1 MVYKNLILRLIFSII
16 FAGIYLFALSNKYL
30 MFTFGTIIYLFV
42 FYEIL
47 KFFKINSKLIISY
60 LLLSYSCFTLYF
72 LIFFDFYIFNILII
86 TIIMFDSFSYLIGI
100 LLGKYYIFKKISPK
114 KTLEGYL
121 GGIFFTNIFFLIYL
135 FFIQTKIEIIL
146 FIILINLIIFIS
158 IIGDLIESYF
168 KRINNIKDSSK
179 YLPGH
184 GGFFDR
190 FDSFIASII
199 LLTLY
204 SSFNL

>member
-1 MVYKNLILRLIFSII
+1 
-16 FAGIYLFALSNKYL
+16 
-30 MFTFGTIIYLFV
+30 
-42 FYEIL
+42 
-47 KFFKINSKLIISY
+47 
-60 LLLSYSCFTLYF
+60 
-72 LIFFDFYIFNILII
+72 
-86 TIIMFDSFSYLIGI
+86 MFDSFSYLIGI

-121 GGIFFTNIFFLIYL
+121 GGILFTNIFFIIYL

-190 FDSFIASII
+190 FDSFIATII

>member
-1 MVYKNLILRLIFSII
+1 MVYKNLILRLFFSII
-16 FAGIYLFALSNKYL
+16 FAGIYLFALNNKYL
-30 MFTFGTIIYLFV
+30 IFTLGTIIYLFV

-47 KFFKINSKLIISY
+47 KFFKIKSKLIISY

-114 KTLEGYL
+114 KSLEGYL

-135 FFIQTKIEIIL
+135 FFVQTKIEIIL
-146 FIILINLIIFIS
+146 LIIFINLIIRI
-158 IIGDLIESYF
+158 LI
-168 KRINNIKDSSK
+168 
-179 YLPGH
+179 YLNH
-184 GGFFDR
+184 H
-190 FDSFIASII
+190 
-199 LLTLY
+199 
-204 SSFNL
+204 

>member
-1 MVYKNLILRLIFSII
+1 MVYKNLILRLFFSII
-16 FAGIYLFALSNKYL
+16 FVGIYLFALSNKYL
-30 MFTFGTIIYLFV
+30 IFTLGTIIYLFV

-86 TIIMFDSFSYLIGI
+86 TIIMFDSFSYLTGI

-121 GGIFFTNIFFLIYL
+121 GGILFTNIFFIIYL

-204 SSFNL
+204 SAFNL